1 MKFEYNFIN
10 YNSEEL
16 HKKVDEHLKQYFP
29 NKEFRFSAILDVVN
43 NETIYELKC
52 TNSIT
57 IEHKV
62 QLVFYAFLWKLC
74 ELPDKEFIL
83 FNIKTGERFELKG
96 TFEQINF
103 IIVTLL
109 KGKYDEREKK
119 NEDDFLAEN
128 IKIMNTMTSVHL
140 MDSIY
145 KSICEYDN

>member
-1 MKFEYNFIN
+1 M
-10 YNSEEL
+10 
-16 HKKVDEHLKQYFP
+16 
-29 NKEFRFSAILDVVN
+29 
-43 NETIYELKC
+43 
-52 TNSIT
+52 
-57 IEHKV
+57 
-62 QLVFYAFLWKLC
+62 FYAFLWKLC

-128 IKIMNTMTSVHL
+128 IKIMKTMTSVHL